1 VTFAKGQ
8 LVAVT
13 GIDPNVIRRIARVV
27 EDRGSALV
35 LVETD
40 DEIEGEAAIEYD
52 FATPDPDIFE
62 IARERLRPILE

>member
-1 VTFAKGQ
+1 MWRKGQ

-13 GIDPNVIRRIARVV
+13 GIDRTVIRRIARVL
-27 EDRGSALV
+27 EDRGFTV

-40 DEIEGEAAIEYD
+40 DEIEGDAAIEFD

-62 IARERLRPILE
+62 VPVERLRPIIE